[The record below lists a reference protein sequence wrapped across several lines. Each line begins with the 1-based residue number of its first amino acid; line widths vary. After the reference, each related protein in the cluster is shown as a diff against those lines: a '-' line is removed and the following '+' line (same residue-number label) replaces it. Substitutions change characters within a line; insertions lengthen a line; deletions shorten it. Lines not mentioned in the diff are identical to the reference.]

1 MEDRLVSNMTFRVM
15 LLGINEIVGQNG
27 LDVVLNFTGLGKY
40 REAIPPN
47 NDLVEDCW
55 ISEATGLDRGVEE
68 IFGGNGAAAILV
80 QVGKK
85 QALWGLEENREVTEQ
100 LKGSIEGKDD
110 IERIKMILNITAGI
124 ISAQMNTEVWIEE
137 RGEEVFYCDRG
148 GTHCFKRLSSQPVC
162 FVTVGFLLGLV
173 EWATG
178 NNDWKINETRCMA
191 LGHEYCVYRVSRKVE
206 H

>member
-15 LLGINEIVGQNG
+15 LLGINEMVGQNG
-27 LDVVLNFTGLGKY
+27 LDVVLNFTGLTKY
-40 REAIPPN
+40 RDAIPPN
-47 NDLVEDCW
+47 NDLVENCW

-85 QALWGLEENREVTEQ
+85 QAVCGLEENKEVSEQVRE
-100 LKGSIEGKDD
+100 SMEGKDD
-110 IERIKMILNITAGI
+110 FERVKMILNITAGI

-137 RGEEVFYCDRG
+137 KGEEVFYCDRG
-148 GTHCFKRLSSQPVC
+148 GTHCFDRTSTQPVC
-162 FVTVGFLLGLV
+162 FATVGFLLGLV

-178 NNDWKINETRCMA
+178 NNDWKVKETRCIA
-191 LGHEYCVYRVSRKVE
+191 LGHEYCVYRISRKVE

>member
-27 LDVVLNFTGLGKY
+27 LDVVLNFTGLTKY
-40 REAIPPN
+40 RNAIPPN

-55 ISEATGLDRGVEE
+55 ISEATGLDKGIEE

-85 QALWGLEENREVTEQ
+85 QAVWGLEENGEVAGQ
-100 LKGSIEGKDD
+100 LKKTMDGKGDF
-110 IERIKMILNITAGI
+110 ERIKMILTITATI

-137 RGEEVFYCDRG
+137 DDDAVYYCDKSA
-148 GTHCFKRLSSQPVC
+148 THCFNRTSILPVC

-178 NNDWKINETRCMA
+178 KNDWRVKETRCMA
-191 LGHEYCVYRVSRKVE
+191 LGEEYCAYRVSKRVE

>member
-15 LLGINEIVGQNG
+15 LLGINEIVGRNG
-27 LDVVLNFTGLGKY
+27 LDVVLNFTGLTKY
-40 REAIPPN
+40 RNAFPPN
-47 NDLVEDCW
+47 NDLVEDCR
-55 ISEATGLDRGVEE
+55 ISEATGLDKGVEE

-85 QALWGLEENREVTEQ
+85 QALWGLEENREVSGQ
-100 LKGSIEGKDD
+100 LKESMEGKDD
-110 IERIKMILNITAGI
+110 VERIKMILNITAAI

-137 RGEEVFYCDRG
+137 DDGAVYYCDRG
-148 GTHCFKRLSSQPVC
+148 GTHCFNRTGSQPVC

-178 NNDWKINETRCMA
+178 NNDWKVKETRCIA
-191 LGHEYCVYRVSRKVE
+191 LGHEYCVYRITRKVE